1 MNIGSIK
8 KYILGNKLIATG
20 FFIILADTILGII
33 GQFWTPYQPFST
45 FTPSLPPSFQHL
57 LGTDVY
63 GYDVF
68 SQMLRFTLPTLLV
81 GYAIGVITTI
91 IAAIVSLLAGYYASK
106 VVGTILDI
114 LLIVVLSIPGIV
126 LLIVIGAYFESANLK
141 VGYFTIILTLTL
153 TGWAWGA
160 RNIRPQVM
168 SLSNKDYIIASKLIG
183 EKSWRIMFTQIM
195 PPIIPLLVSQFL
207 FGTLYGILSLA
218 TAEFFG
224 AIPVTTENLG
234 TMLSL
239 IVSSAAYLSGNWWWI
254 LGAILPIIILA
265 IGIGFMMVGFDE
277 IADPRLRKIKFSI
290 DKIEIPIQ
298 TDEKVITIIVR
309 NQEVV
314 GESND

>member
-8 KYILGNKLIATG
+8 KYILYNKLIAAG
-20 FFIILADTILGII
+20 FFIILAVTALGIV
-33 GQFWTPYQPFST
+33 GQFWTPYPPFAT
-45 FTPSLPPSFQHL
+45 FSPSLPPSLQHL

-106 VVGTILDI
+106 VFGTILDI

-126 LLIVIGAYFESANLK
+126 LLIIIGAYFESANLK

-168 SLSNKDYIIASKLIG
+168 SLSNKDYIIASKLVG

-195 PPIIPLLVSQFL
+195 PPIIPLFISQFL

-239 IVSSAAYLSGNWWWI
+239 ITSSAAYLSGNWWWI
-254 LGAILPIIILA
+254 LGAVLPIIILA

-277 IADPRLRKIKFSI
+277 IADPRLRKIKPSI
-290 DKIEIPIQ
+290 DRIEIPIQ
-298 TDEKVITIIVR
+298 TDEKIITIVVR
-309 NQEVV
+309 KQEVV
-314 GESND
+314 GESNG